1 MLRAHREVARKP
13 AWLKLRLHN
22 SVEYAQV
29 ASLVKEHDLH
39 TICSSGRCPNVS
51 ECWSKRVATFMIG
64 GEVCTRSC
72 RFCATKSGKPL
83 PIDVNEPIKVARS
96 IKVMQLKHA
105 VVTSVDRDDLAD
117 GGAQHWCD
125 TIGAIK
131 KEAPST
137 TIEVL
142 IPDFDGKKELLS
154 KIVDAKPDIV
164 GHNIETVR
172 RITPSARS
180 RATYE
185 GSLGVLKTLAEM
197 GAVTKSGLMVGLGE
211 TYEEVVETLQDLFDN
226 GCKRATI
233 GQYLQPTK
241 NHLPVERYVTPEEF
255 DKYAEEAKRIG
266 FTHIFSAPLV
276 RSSYLAEL

>member
-1 MLRAHREVARKP
+1 MLKAQREVARKP
-13 AWLKLRLHN
+13 QWLKLRLHN
-22 SVEYAQV
+22 TAGYAEV
-29 ASLVKEHDLH
+29 AGLVKQHDLH

-64 GEVCTRSC
+64 GDVCTRSC
-72 RFCATKSGKPL
+72 KFCATKSGRPSEL
-83 PIDVNEPIKVARS
+83 DSNEPIKVARS
-96 IKVMQLKHA
+96 IKIMQLKHA
-105 VVTSVDRDDLAD
+105 VVTSVDRDDLSD
-117 GGAQHWCD
+117 GGASHWVE
-125 TIGAIK
+125 TIEAIR
-131 KEAPST
+131 KEAPQT

-142 IPDFDGKKELLS
+142 IPDFDAKVELL
-154 KIVDAKPDIV
+154 KLIVDTKADIV

-172 RITPSARS
+172 RITPGARS

-185 GSLGVLKTLAEM
+185 GSMTVLKTLSEM
-197 GAVTKSGLMVGLGE
+197 GAITKSGLMVGLGE
-211 TYEEVVETLQDLFDN
+211 SYEEVVETLKDLYDA

-233 GQYLQPTK
+233 GQYLQPTV